1 VTHPLHPRDT
11 FKGRHPIEVRF
22 VCSIVDSPLRSS
34 AYLQAGAVEEIK
46 VASAFRVSWYF
57 VVLALV
63 WMVAMTWHIYPQ
75 FRDTIR
81 VHGRLTTINDYVAE
95 ACGERIGPVIADC
108 VARTEATAQRLLHR
122 EQGKSILLIDAPLLG
137 YVLIYLPL
145 RLMIDSV
152 RRRRDGGIGS
162 SGDLRAAGGVER
174 VSTSPSV

>member
-1 VTHPLHPRDT
+1 M
-11 FKGRHPIEVRF
+11 
-22 VCSIVDSPLRSS
+22 VDSPLRSS
-34 AYLQAGAVEEIK
+34 AYLRAGAAEEIR

-75 FRDTIR
+75 YRDTIR
-81 VHGRLTTINDYVAE
+81 VHGRLTTIDDYVAE
-95 ACGERIGPVIADC
+95 TCGGRIGHPVIAGC
-108 VARTEATAQRLLHR
+108 VARTKATAQQLLHR

-152 RRRRDGGIGS
+152 DRRRDGGIGS
-162 SGDLRAAGGVER
+162 SGNLRATGGTEHVP
-174 VSTSPSV
+174 TPPSV

>member
-1 VTHPLHPRDT
+1 M
-11 FKGRHPIEVRF
+11 GEV
-22 VCSIVDSPLRSS
+22 
-34 AYLQAGAVEEIK
+34 K

-95 ACGERIGPVIADC
+95 TCGERTGPVSADC
-108 VARTEATAQRLLHR
+108 VARTETTAQRLLHR

-137 YVLIYLPL
+137 YVLIYLPF
-145 RLMIDSV
+145 RLMTDSV
-152 RRRRDGGIGS
+152 GRRRNGGIGS
-162 SGDLRAAGGVER
+162 SGDRRAAGGAEHVP
-174 VSTSPSV
+174 TSPSV